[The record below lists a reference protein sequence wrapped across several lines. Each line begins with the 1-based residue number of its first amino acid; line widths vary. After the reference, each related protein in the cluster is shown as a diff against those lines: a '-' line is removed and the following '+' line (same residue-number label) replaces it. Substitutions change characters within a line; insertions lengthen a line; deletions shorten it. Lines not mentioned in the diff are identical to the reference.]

1 MGLKTVQYNKNE
13 IFPIVKTI
21 IFKKY
26 LYLCNVEKI
35 MLMNEKTFSHVIDD
49 LDLVKS
55 HGGRTATHRRRQKH
69 FEDDSA
75 IAAMKS
81 RVNFLTTLQQGWD
94 GYNALPI
101 SNQVIDNM
109 NAFLANVN
117 EKDLTGW
124 RALPEINGTIS
135 LQNDEKRAG
144 IQVGDTAFSYFMI
157 SGNHVSGNDNVLFA
171 IPTLL
176 NVLREI
182 NG

>member
-1 MGLKTVQYNKNE
+1 
-13 IFPIVKTI
+13 
-21 IFKKY
+21 
-26 LYLCNVEKI
+26 
-35 MLMNEKTFSHVIDD
+35 
-49 LDLVKS
+49 
-55 HGGRTATHRRRQKH
+55 
-69 FEDDSA
+69 
-75 IAAMKS
+75 MKS

>member
-1 MGLKTVQYNKNE
+1 MDE
-13 IFPIVKTI
+13 
-21 IFKKY
+21 
-26 LYLCNVEKI
+26 
-35 MLMNEKTFSHVIDD
+35 
-49 LDLVKS
+49 LDLMKS
-55 HGGRTATHRRRQKH
+55 RGRRTATHRRIQKH
-69 FEDDSA
+69 YEDDSA

-101 SNQVIDNM
+101 SNQVIANM

-144 IQVGDTAFSYFMI
+144 IQVGDTAFSYFVI
-157 SGNHVSGNDNVLFA
+157 SGNYVSGSDNVMFA

-176 NVLREI
+176 DVLREI

>member
-1 MGLKTVQYNKNE
+1 
-13 IFPIVKTI
+13 
-21 IFKKY
+21 
-26 LYLCNVEKI
+26 
-35 MLMNEKTFSHVIDD
+35 MNEKTFSKVMDE

-55 HGGRTATHRRRQKH
+55 HGRRTASHRRIQNH
-69 FEDDSA
+69 YEDDSA

-94 GYNALPI
+94 GYDALPI
-101 SNQVIDNM
+101 SNQVVANM

-117 EKDLTGW
+117 ETDLSGW

-144 IQVGDTAFSYFMI
+144 IQVGDSAFSYFVI
-157 SGNHVSGNDNVLFA
+157 SGNNISGNDNVMFA

-176 NVLREI
+176 DVLRTI

>member
-1 MGLKTVQYNKNE
+1 ME
-13 IFPIVKTI
+13 
-21 IFKKY
+21 
-26 LYLCNVEKI
+26 E
-35 MLMNEKTFSHVIDD
+35 

-55 HGGRTATHRRRQKH
+55 HGGRTATHRRIQKH
-69 FEDDSA
+69 DDDSA

-94 GYNALPI
+94 GYDALPI
-101 SNQVIDNM
+101 SNQVVTNM

-117 EKDLTGW
+117 EKDLAGW

-144 IQVGDTAFSYFMI
+144 IQVGDTAFSYFVI
-157 SGNHVSGNDNVLFA
+157 TGNHVSGNDNIMFA

-176 NVLREI
+176 HIMREI

>member
-1 MGLKTVQYNKNE
+1 
-13 IFPIVKTI
+13 
-21 IFKKY
+21 
-26 LYLCNVEKI
+26 
-35 MLMNEKTFSHVIDD
+35 MNEKTFSNVMDE

-55 HGGRTATHRRRQKH
+55 HGGRTAPHRIIQKH
-69 FEDDSA
+69 YENDSA

-81 RVNFLTTLQQGWD
+81 RVSLLTTLHQGWD
-94 GYNALPI
+94 GYDALPI
-101 SNQVIDNM
+101 SNQVVANM

-144 IQVGDTAFSYFMI
+144 IQVGDTAFSYFVI
-157 SGNHVSGNDNVLFA
+157 SGNHVSGNDNVMFT
-171 IPTLL
+171 IPSLL
-176 NVLREI
+176 DVLRKI